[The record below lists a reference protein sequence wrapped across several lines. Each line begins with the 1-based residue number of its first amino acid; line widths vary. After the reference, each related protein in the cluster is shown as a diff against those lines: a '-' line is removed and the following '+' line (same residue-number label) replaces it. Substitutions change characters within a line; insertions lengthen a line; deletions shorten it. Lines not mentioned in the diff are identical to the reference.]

1 MRKMSAFTQK
11 DVLLQQ
17 NIITN
22 KHFSMKKLISLALL
36 AFMMIGCAE
45 AQDITFTV
53 KGTAAPGTDSLY
65 VFYNNQMQQATTI
78 AVKDGKFSV
87 QGTQPANTFITVA
100 QGREKQI
107 TAIID
112 GKDITIDFVAN
123 KVAGTALNEKLNT
136 YMAQQ
141 NQFSEKEMA
150 LYDEYRKLKGQET
163 AEAKAKVAEM
173 EKQMEQIEEQ
183 ATAANK
189 EFIRSNKDNVLP
201 AYGLS
206 NNYYSFEYAELKDLC
221 AEGTAY
227 YNHPMMERPKAHVAA
242 LAKRQPGLK
251 YTDLSMN
258 DMNGAPVKLS
268 QYIGKGYVLVD
279 FWASWCGPCRR
290 EMPHVKAAY
299 EKYHSTKG
307 FEVVGVSFDSKAEAW
322 KKGVSD
328 LGLAWP
334 QMSDLKGWQCAAHD
348 VYGVNSIPSNILVN
362 SDGVIVACD
371 LRGED
376 LMAKLAEIF
385 ETK

>member
-1 MRKMSAFTQK
+1 M
-11 DVLLQQ
+11 QQ
-17 NIITN
+17 IIIIN
-22 KHFSMKKLISLALL
+22 KHFSMKKLISIALL
-36 AFMMIGCAE
+36 ALMVMGCAE
-45 AQDITFTV
+45 AQDISFTV
-53 KGTAAPGTDSLY
+53 KGTAPQGTDSLY
-65 VFYNNQMQQATTI
+65 IFYNNQMQKATTI

-87 QGTQPANTFITVA
+87 QGTQPTNTFITVA
-100 QGREKQI
+100 QGREKML

-112 GKDITIDFVAN
+112 GKELTIDLVAN
-123 KVAGTALNEKLNT
+123 KVAGTALNDSLNA
-136 YMAQQ
+136 YQIQQ
-141 NQFSEKEMA
+141 NQLNEKTMP
-150 LYDEYRKLKGQET
+150 LYEEYRKLKGDES
-163 AEAKAKVAEM
+163 AEAKAKIADL
-173 EKQMEQIEEQ
+173 EKQMDQIEEQ
-183 ATAANK
+183 ETAATK
-189 EFIRSNKDNVLP
+189 AFILANKDNVLP
-201 AYGLS
+201 AYVLS
-206 NNYYSFEYAELKDLC
+206 NNYYGFEYAELKELC

-227 YNHPMMERPKAHVAA
+227 FNHPMMERPKTHVAS

-290 EMPHVKAAY
+290 EMPNVKAAY

-307 FEVVGVSFDSKAEAW
+307 FEVVGVSFDSKADAW

-348 VYGVNSIPSNILVN
+348 VYGVNSIPNNILVN
-362 SDGVIVACD
+362 ADGVIVACD
-371 LRGED
+371 LRGD
-376 LMAKLAEIF
+376 NLLSKLAEIF